1 MKNDKVKLK
10 NHLKVTRDNN
20 EVLKN
25 MNAISK
31 ETIEELKK
39 KKEASEIK
47 ANELEENL
55 EKMKT
60 NQIKLISD
68 LESCESTDDDL
79 VILQQELK
87 ECNQD
92 LVAETIR
99 NNQCESGRT
108 TCSNTLQHQVKINQ
122 NLQEQ
127 NAKLLS
133 KLEDEVEE
141 KEYLQEELKSVSQ
154 KKCPSGKFP
163 SLTI

>member
-10 NHLKVTRDNN
+10 GHLKVTRDNN

-31 ETIEELKK
+31 ETIEEWKK
-39 KKEASEIK
+39 KNEASEIK
-47 ANELEENL
+47 ANKLEENL
-55 EKMKT
+55 EKLKI

-68 LESCESTDDDL
+68 LESCKRTDEDL

-92 LVAETIR
+92 LEAEAKR
-99 NNQCESGRT
+99 NIQCESGRT
-108 TCSNTLQHQVKINQ
+108 ICSNALENQVKIHQ

-127 NAKLLS
+127 NTKLLL
-133 KLEDEVEE
+133 KLKEEVEE
-141 KEYLQEELKSVSQ
+141 KEDLREELESVSQ
-154 KKCPSGKFP
+154 KKCPSGKFN
-163 SLTI
+163 L